1 MIKCIKISM
10 RLILNIIGVKVLGG
24 CYLLNRGMSR
34 MAMRMEG
41 AIGRVGMK
49 MLMMRGGMGMISMV
63 SRSMVGMGMVRDNMG
78 LLLAKDR
85 VRGRGMVGSVRLVG

>member
-1 MIKCIKISM
+1 MIKCIKINM
-10 RLILNIIGVKVLGG
+10 RLIPNIIGVRVLGA

-34 MAMRMEG
+34 RDMRMEG

-63 SRSMVGMGMVRDNMG
+63 SRSMVERGMVRDNMG
-78 LLLAKDR
+78 SLLDKD
-85 VRGRGMVGSVRLVG
+85 RGMVGSLG